1 MIAIYSSSQGPSNIF
16 TFHTIKKETA
26 QMQFAQQD
34 RTNPALLPRE
44 VFLLMMAKMLSDG
57 L

>member
-26 QMQFAQQD
+26 KMQFAQQD